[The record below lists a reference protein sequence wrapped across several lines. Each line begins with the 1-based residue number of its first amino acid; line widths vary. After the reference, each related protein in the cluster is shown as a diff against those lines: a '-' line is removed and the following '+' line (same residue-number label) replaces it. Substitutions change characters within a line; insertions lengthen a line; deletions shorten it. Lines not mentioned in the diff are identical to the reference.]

1 MIFGYTKK
9 KVFWRVDINC
19 NFIPSFRLFRDR
31 RAPEQKDWYDAYNEM
46 LNRKMPVFIETYG
59 QGELTNPTLILFNKQ
74 YSEEAQLEQNA
85 AFQLQQLAI
94 PNGGNPRSS
103 YQSVVSLPK
112 TQFLK

>member
-1 MIFGYTKK
+1 MVDFWDK
-9 KVFWRVDINC
+9 KVGESIL
-19 NFIPSFRLFRDR
+19 IAISYHLFRLFRDR

-46 LNRKMPVFIETYG
+46 LNRKKPGFIETYG

-94 PNGGNPRSS
+94 PNGANPRSS